1 MGKRRGGAARGK
13 VGEAQGTFEP
23 WTLDLDSA
31 RGGGG
36 DSLDWRGFPLF
47 VSTSTHT
54 CRYQS
59 ITN

>member
-1 MGKRRGGAARGK
+1 VEAAWASGAAARRGK

-47 VSTSTHT
+47 VSTST
-54 CRYQS
+54 
-59 ITN
+59 